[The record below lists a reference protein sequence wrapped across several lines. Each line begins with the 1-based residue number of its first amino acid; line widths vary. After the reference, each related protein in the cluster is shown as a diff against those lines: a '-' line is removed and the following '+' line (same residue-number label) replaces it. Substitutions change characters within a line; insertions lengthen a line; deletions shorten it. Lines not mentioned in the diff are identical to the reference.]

1 MKDEAKPRKK
11 KNYRKPEIKSCFYCG
26 SEKIERLTMGGVNII
41 RCKNC
46 GETQD

>member
-1 MKDEAKPRKK
+1 MKDSEKPRKK
-11 KNYRKPEIKSCFYCG
+11 KVYRKPETKTCYYCG
-26 SEKIERLTMGGVNII
+26 SEKIERLAVGGVNII

>member
-1 MKDEAKPRKK
+1 MSNDKK
-11 KNYRKPEIKSCFYCG
+11 KKKVYRKPAPKTCFYCG
-26 SEKIERLTMGGVNII
+26 SEKIERLSMGGVNII